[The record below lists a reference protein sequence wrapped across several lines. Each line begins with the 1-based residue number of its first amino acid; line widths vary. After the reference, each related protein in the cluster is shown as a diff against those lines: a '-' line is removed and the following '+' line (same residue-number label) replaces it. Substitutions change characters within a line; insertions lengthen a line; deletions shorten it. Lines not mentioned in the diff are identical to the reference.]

1 MTGGNLTYSHRAIL
15 INNLSNKDFG
25 VFTNSI
31 TSQKELL
38 FKSNGLSLP
47 FKDAAGTT
55 VGSVRKVTG
64 KSAVKKVA
72 LALLNTACPCA
83 DCNYEYG
90 YSLERRVKKPGVLN
104 SEMYPHAVY
113 YGGSLKNISCTAGVI
128 DSTALEAMRT
138 DIIDQVSNHVAYS
151 QNGFDAV
158 AEAAIARIITF
169 DDAKTVIING
179 VTIVVATLTITEAI
193 AAINAAP
200 TTLVKA
206 YRLPSSIHA
215 SKIVLVGLNGA
226 TEMTLTGTSVAD
238 ANIYI
243 GHTSKGED
251 EVTFAIK
258 DTNRSIS
265 TINIV
270 EGSWAVLTPDDV
282 YREFSQMAHD
292 GSLANQ
298 HRVEKPMNVPYSKY
312 IFTLLQGVNA
322 IHGASHGDT
331 YTTQIHVYIPSSL
344 VSTDL
349 WDASDLMW
357 ESVADD
363 ATFVADTTFEELIG
377 LSGAT
382 GWKS

>member
-15 INNLSNKDFG
+15 INELTAQDFG

-38 FKSNGLSLP
+38 FKNHGLSLP
-47 FKDAAGTT
+47 YRDAAGTI
-55 VGSVRKVTG
+55 VGSVKKVTG

-72 LALLNTACPCA
+72 LTLLNTACPCE

-104 SEMYPHAVY
+104 SEKYPHAVY
-113 YGGSLKNISCTAGVI
+113 YGGSLINVSCTAGVI
-128 DSTALEAMRT
+128 DSTALETMRT
-138 DIIDQVSNHVAYS
+138 DIIDQVSNHMAYS
-151 QNGFDAV
+151 HNGFDAV

-169 DDAKTVIING
+169 DATKTVIING
-179 VTIVVATLTITEAI
+179 VTIDVAALTITEAI

-206 YRLPSSIHA
+206 YRLPISIHA
-215 SKIVLVGLNGA
+215 SKIVLIGKNGA
-226 TEMTLTGTSVAD
+226 TTMSLTGTSVAD

-243 GHTSKGED
+243 GHTSKGEQD
-251 EVTFAIK
+251 VTFAVK

-265 TINIV
+265 TITVV

-292 GSLANQ
+292 GALANQ
-298 HRVEKPMNVPYSKY
+298 HRVVKPLNAAYSKY
-312 IFTLLQGVNA
+312 IFTILQGVNA

-331 YTTQIHVYIPSSL
+331 YTTEIHVYIPSSQIAG
-344 VSTDL
+344 DK
-349 WDASDLMW
+349 WDASNFMW
-357 ESVADD
+357 ESTADD
-363 ATFVADTTFEELIG
+363 AGFIVDTTFEELIG
-377 LSGAT
+377 LAGAT